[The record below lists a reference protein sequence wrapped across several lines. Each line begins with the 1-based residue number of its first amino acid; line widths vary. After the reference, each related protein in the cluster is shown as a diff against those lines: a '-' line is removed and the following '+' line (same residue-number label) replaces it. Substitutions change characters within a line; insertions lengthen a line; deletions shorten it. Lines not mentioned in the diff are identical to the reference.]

1 MLFPF
6 KRAPHSRSETLL
18 RCLSLSA
25 VFGSALLATTLP
37 ASADIAVRFVEG
49 APKDRFVIE
58 NTGDC
63 ALGSLNVSIDL
74 GTAAVGLI
82 FDTTSEGAGVE
93 VFQPFEVAQGAD
105 QLTDAIFPTDGDTA
119 VELTLSGLATDGVFA
134 FTVDV
139 DDTGENSQ
147 LGQIRVSDSEIAGA
161 SVTINGAVGV
171 FGSDAATLVDHDCV
185 S

>member
-6 KRAPHSRSETLL
+6 KRAPHSRSGALS

-37 ASADIAVRFVEG
+37 AAADISVRFIEG
-49 APKDRFVIE
+49 APKDRFIIE

-63 ALGSLNVSIDL
+63 TLGSLDVSIDL

-82 FDTTSEGAGVE
+82 FDTSSAGAGVE

-105 QLTDAIFPTDGDTA
+105 QLADAIIPTDGDTA
-119 VELTLSGLATDGVFA
+119 VELTLSGLAIEGVFA
-134 FTVDV
+134 FTVDI
-139 DDTGENSQ
+139 DDTGENSE

-161 SVTINGAVGV
+161 SVTINGAEGV
-171 FGSDAATLVDHDCV
+171 FGRDAAALIDHDCL